1 MTDPF
6 EAYERRIFELERE
19 NDRLTEERDALR
31 GRVEWL
37 DGLLELVD
45 PSFVRDA
52 FSLQN
57 LPPKPGQNPG
67 LDTGNSLR

>member
-6 EAYERRIFELERE
+6 EAYERRILELERE
-19 NDRLTEERDALR
+19 NDRLTEDRDALR

-37 DGLLELVD
+37 SGVLELVD
-45 PSFVRDA
+45 PSVISDIIVA
-52 FSLQN
+52 ES
-57 LPPKPGQNPG
+57 PEKPGQNPG